1 MDVDRANEHSIPFN
15 GRFALVYQD
24 GTFRIVLGNQNDG
37 VVEYHVPR
45 RISRIIREMPLSERK
60 TVIEMIASEIKL
72 IQDTFSQAQAPH
84 ELYGLLLAFRTL
96 SANFG
101 LVAKTILPAERKK

>member
-45 RISRIIREMPLSERK
+45 RISRVIKELPLAERK
-60 TVIEMIASEIKL
+60 IVIEMIAGEVKL
-72 IQDTFSQAQAPH
+72 IQDTFSQAQTPQ
-84 ELYGLLLAFRTL
+84 ELYGLLLSFRTL

-101 LVAKTILPAERKK
+101 LAAKTIIPAGRKK